1 MPGLLH
7 CVERCILNRVNSGI
21 SRAAAAGYSMD
32 TQQESTASEQLPE
45 VPEYTPYLNLSDAA
59 KAAGV
64 SRKTLYA
71 HIDKGLVSVTRKQ
84 GKRFIHVAELE
95 RHYGSVT
102 LKTLPGNKPTQ
113 QQSKQSAG
121 QSDQIAELTAAIQS
135 LQRETESLRA
145 EVREYQKA
153 AQEQAER
160 VAGLLEDK
168 TAKEVSASR
177 SWWRKLWD

>member
-1 MPGLLH
+1 
-7 CVERCILNRVNSGI
+7 
-21 SRAAAAGYSMD
+21 MD
-32 TQQESTASEQLPE
+32 TQPESTASERPVE
-45 VPEYTPYLNLSDAA
+45 PPEYTPYLNLSDAA

-102 LKTLPGNKPTQ
+102 LKTSQRNKSIQPQT
-113 QQSKQSAG
+113 KQDAG
-121 QSDQIAELTAAIQS
+121 QSEQMAELTAAIQS

-153 AQEQAER
+153 AQDAAER

>member
-1 MPGLLH
+1 
-7 CVERCILNRVNSGI
+7 
-21 SRAAAAGYSMD
+21 MD
-32 TQQESTASEQLPE
+32 TQPESTTSEHPVE
-45 VPEYTPYLNLSDAA
+45 PPKYTPYLNLSDAA

-102 LKTLPGNKPTQ
+102 LKTLPGNKPIQ
-113 QQSKQSAG
+113 QQSKQDAG
-121 QSDQIAELTAAIQS
+121 QSEQIAELTAAIQS

-153 AQEQAER
+153 AQDAAER

-168 TAKEVSASR
+168 TAKEVSTASR